1 MGSTAAM
8 LEQSILATQ
17 QQRSAAD
24 QVAEA
29 MIQIR
34 EAAGQLAADQTQREG
49 TSGRLEDLIAEL
61 ERTLQSERASE
72 PASEPEDEPHELLRA
87 A

>member
-1 MGSTAAM
+1 M
-8 LEQSILATQ
+8 LEQSIMATQ

-49 TSGRLEDLIAEL
+49 TIQSLEELVADLKQTLDGAGGNTPEIASH
-61 ERTLQSERASE
+61 Q
-72 PASEPEDEPHELLRA
+72 HLRA

>member
-1 MGSTAAM
+1 GELMGSTASM
-8 LEQSILATQ
+8 LDESILATQ

-34 EAAGQLAADQTQREG
+34 EAAGQLAADQIQRES
-49 TSGRLEDLIAEL
+49 T
-61 ERTLQSERASE
+61 SERVE
-72 PASEPEDEPHELLRA
+72 QLVGELDSTLARFGVARLARA

>member
-34 EAAGQLAADQTQREG
+34 EAAGQLAADQTQRED
-49 TSGRLEDLIAEL
+49 TSRRLEELIANL
-61 ERTLQSERASE
+61 EQTLDGAQDSDAG
-72 PASEPEDEPHELLRA
+72 PQPLLRA

>member
-1 MGSTAAM
+1 MDSTAAM

-34 EAAGQLAADQTQREG
+34 EAAGQLAADQTQRDG
-49 TSGRLEDLIAEL
+49 TSERVEQLVGDLDS
-61 ERTLQSERASE
+61 TLARFGVVRG
-72 PASEPEDEPHELLRA
+72 DKA

>member
-29 MIQIR
+29 MVQIR
-34 EAAGQLAADQTQREG
+34 EAAGQLAADQTQRES
-49 TSGRLEDLIAEL
+49 TAERLDALIAEL
-61 ERTLQSERASE
+61 EAALRGSSPVTLE
-72 PASEPEDEPHELLRA
+72 PSSPTVRLA